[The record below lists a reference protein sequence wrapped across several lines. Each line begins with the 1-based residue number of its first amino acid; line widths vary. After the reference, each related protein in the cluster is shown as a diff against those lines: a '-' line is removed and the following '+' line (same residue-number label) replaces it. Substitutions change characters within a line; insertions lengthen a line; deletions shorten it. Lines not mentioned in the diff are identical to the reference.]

1 MENKNNSWNYYD
13 DEPIVEDSRYSKKLL
28 KIAAPLIAAFCFYF
42 LYSGRFDDFFFDKT
56 LMLIPALMVL
66 IVIPIMLFLTC
77 KLWIQNENIKAVGMF
92 LSFISILIN
101 GPFMGYWIGK
111 VEEKAY
117 RSFGVKT
124 KAVVTHAWES
134 DGSRMYY
141 NFEVN
146 GKIYTSFNVS
156 NINDNNE
163 GDTIMIIYNK
173 YNPEMN
179 EAL

>member
-1 MENKNNSWNYYD
+1 MKTERNSWNYYS
-13 DEPIVEDSRYSKKLL
+13 DEPIVKQSRFSKTIL
-28 KIAAPLIAAFCFYF
+28 KIVAPAVSAFCFYF
-42 LYSGRFDDFFFDKT
+42 LYSGRFDEFFFDKM
-56 LMLIPALMVL
+56 LMIIPALMVL
-66 IVIPIMLFLTC
+66 IVIPITLVQTFRV
-77 KLWIQNENIKAVGMF
+77 WIQNENVKAVGIF
-92 LSFISILIN
+92 LGFISVLIN
-101 GPFMGYWIGK
+101 GPFMGYWVGV
-111 VEEKAY
+111 VEERAFAEY
-117 RSFGVKT
+117 GIKT
-124 KAVVTHAWES
+124 KAVVTQAWQS

-173 YNPEMN
+173 NNPEMN